1 MWIFQKAEIMQ
12 RNKVLAMEK
21 RYKNNQLNICG
32 QDNGEATL
40 PNEETGMVYNAP
52 WKTSV
57 PILRI

>member
-1 MWIFQKAEIMQ
+1 MQ

-40 PNEETGMVYNAP
+40 LNEATGLVYNAP
-52 WKTSV
+52 
-57 PILRI
+57 